1 MAHVMYLIN
10 DIVQLAVMIFFISN
24 FLDSKYKFITIEI
37 LMFIPTTIVYL
48 VGALN
53 IEFGLSSVIFTI
65 LRNLPIVAV
74 VLFAY
79 EGGIW
84 KKIKAYIAVYLFIM
98 IGSIIGTPIMLM
110 LFQKKIDEMQVANF
124 QQNMGMMVWSDTA
137 LIIALLVSLFL
148 NRKDDFYKKN
158 RRTITSLIC
167 FPLIHLVFMCAY
179 MSYVRERLDVQTVFI
194 HLVYQ
199 SIMISLIIIQFY
211 ALKRSHELLKA
222 EEMMEQIQSEIQ
234 HTYQY
239 CMLADEKFHE
249 ISKLRH
255 DVNNQVQAIKHLIFA
270 EQNEEAE
277 KLLDQLHNKLE
288 NLQNG
293 HLCNNPVL
301 NAVLMPKSYEANNE
315 GIETE
320 IILNDC
326 DNLPFEQYDLCS
338 LFSNLFDNAIEACKK
353 MGDNE
358 HKFIEIK
365 SKNSGCYFVVKIVN
379 SCEEIVDT
387 KKTFSLTKRKK
398 GHGYGMQIIKSIVSK
413 YNGDLNIE
421 SENGK
426 FSVTVALKLKE
437 SE

>member
-1 MAHVMYLIN
+1 MAHAMYIIN
-10 DIVQLAVMIFFISN
+10 NMVQIAVIIFFVN
-24 FLDSKYKFITIEI
+24 NLLKPKLKFILIELLI
-37 LMFIPTTIVYL
+37 IIPFSAIYL
-48 VGALN
+48 FGAIKL
-53 IEFGLSSVIFTI
+53 ELGLSNVLFNIM
-65 LRNLPIVAV
+65 RNLPMVAGI
-74 VLFAY
+74 LIAY
-79 EGGIW
+79 EGGFV
-84 KKIKAYIAVYLFIM
+84 KKIKTYVAIYLFLLL
-98 IGSIIGTPIMLM
+98 GSLIGTPIMLM

-124 QQNMGMMVWSDTA
+124 QQNMGMMLWSDTA

-301 NAVLMPKSYEANNE
+301 NAVLMPKSYEANNV

-326 DNLPFEQYDLCS
+326 DNLPFERYDLCS

-437 SE
+437 NE

>member
-24 FLDSKYKFITIEI
+24 FLHAKFKFITIEI

-74 VLFAY
+74 VLLAY

-124 QQNMGMMVWSDTA
+124 QQNFGMMVWSDSA
-137 LIIALLVSLFL
+137 LIIALLGSLFL
-148 NRKDDFYKKN
+148 NRKDEFYSEN
-158 RRTITSLIC
+158 RRTIASLIC
-167 FPLIHLVFMCAY
+167 FPLLHLIFMCAY

-211 ALKRSHELLKA
+211 SLKRSHELSKA
-222 EEMMEQIQSEIQ
+222 EKMMEQIQSEIH

-239 CMLADEKFHE
+239 FMLADEKFHE

-255 DVNNQVQAIKHLIFA
+255 DVNNHVQAIKHLVLDDQNA
-270 EQNEEAE
+270 EAQE
-277 KLLDQLHNKLE
+277 LLDQLQGKLE

-293 HLCNNPVL
+293 HLCSNPVL
-301 NAVLMPKSYEANNE
+301 NAVLMPKSYDANSA

-326 DNLPFEQYDLCS
+326 NELPFEQYDLCS
-338 LFSNLFDNAIEACKK
+338 LFSNLFDNAIDACKK
-353 MGDNE
+353 VIDEKNR
-358 HKFIEIK
+358 FIEIK
-365 SKNSGCYFVVKIVN
+365 SRSNGGYFVVRVTN
-379 SCEEIVDT
+379 SCEEIFDA
-387 KKTFSLTKRKK
+387 KKTFPLTKKRK
-398 GHGYGMQIIKSIVSK
+398 GHGYGLQIIRSIVNK
-413 YNGDLNIE
+413 YHGDMNID
-421 SENGK
+421 SANGK
-426 FSVTVALKLKE
+426 FCVTVALKLE
-437 SE
+437 